1 MVHYKIYY
9 FPVRGRGDFIRY
21 ILHYADIP
29 YEEVVTKFEDWR
41 TEWKDKMPMGVIPV
55 LELEDGRQLSQ
66 SLAIG
71 RYLAKKHGLVSDD
84 DWENAWGD
92 QLVGAIEDIY
102 PRYYGPY
109 VRATLIEKSEEKQ
122 KAAWEEMK
130 TNGLPPLF
138 GKLES
143 FLGDK
148 IWFCGKKIHWADLV
162 IAEFVDRIET
172 LFEKGF
178 VAKNYPHLYAHRQR
192 VNELPQI
199 KKYIEKRCLPIPL

>member
-1 MVHYKIYY
+1 MVHYKLYY
-9 FPVRGRGDFIRY
+9 FSARARADFIRY

-29 YEEVVTKFEDWR
+29 YEEVELKFEDWG
-41 TEWKDKMPMGVIPV
+41 TIHKAKMPMGVLPV

-71 RYLAKKHGLVSDD
+71 RYLAKKYGLLSDD

-92 QLVGAIEDIY
+92 QLVGAIEDLY

-109 VRATLIEKSEEKQ
+109 AKAIITNDEEKQ
-122 KAAWEEMK
+122 KTIWEDMK
-130 TNGLPPLF
+130 TNGLVPLF

-148 IWFCGKKIHWADLV
+148 VWFCGKKIHWADLV

-178 VAKNYPHLYAHRQR
+178 VEKNYPRLFAHRQR

-199 KKYIEKRCLPIPL
+199 KKYIEKRHLSIPV

>member
-1 MVHYKIYY
+1 MVHYKLYY
-9 FPVRGRGDFIRY
+9 YPVRGRGDFIRY

-29 YEEVVTKFEDWR
+29 YEDVVMKIEDWR
-41 TEWKDKMPMGVIPV
+41 STDKQKMPMGVIPV

-66 SLAIG
+66 STAIG

-84 DWENAWGD
+84 DFENAWGD

-109 VRATLIEKSEEKQ
+109 VRATLLDKSEEKQ

-138 GKLES
+138 EKFES

-148 IWFCGKKIHWADLV
+148 VYFCGKKLHWADLV
-162 IAEFVDRIET
+162 VAEFVDRIEQI
-172 LFEKGF
+172 FEKGF
-178 VAKNYPHLYAHRQR
+178 TQTKYPRLYAHCQR
-192 VNELPQI
+192 INELPQI
-199 KKYIEKRCLPIPL
+199 KKYIEKRPKYFL